1 MIKYKWPC
9 FKFLFL
15 IVPLLYGCSST
26 HVSTLPPYKPK
37 EPKPEIVIPESIMS
51 ELNKFKTRPWKELN
65 KYKIRP
71 WKHIVIHHSASDSGD
86 AASIGKYHKDKKG
99 WVNGLGYH
107 FLIGNGNGSEDG
119 QIEAGNRWDDQL
131 DGAHAG
137 NDKYNKNG
145 VGICLV
151 GNFENEKPSS
161 SQLSSLTYLINYLQ
175 ERCNIPKNE
184 VLMHKDFRKTA
195 CPGSLFPYNEVM
207 ADLR

>member
-1 MIKYKWPC
+1 MIKYKWSC

-26 HVSTLPPYKPK
+26 YVSTLPPYKPK

-51 ELNKFKTRPWKELN
+51 ELNKFK
-65 KYKIRP
+65 IRP
-71 WKHIVIHHSASDSGD
+71 WKYVVIHHSATDSGD
-86 AASIGKYHKDKKG
+86 AASIGEYHKDKKG

-107 FLIGNGNGSEDG
+107 FLIGNGTDSGDG
-119 QIEAGNRWDDQL
+119 QIEAGNRWDDQI

-137 NDKYNKNG
+137 NDKYNKDG

-184 VLMHKDFRKTA
+184 VIMHKDFRKTA

>member
-51 ELNKFKTRPWKELN
+51 ELNKFK
-65 KYKIRP
+65 IRP
-71 WKHIVIHHSASDSGD
+71 WKYVVIHHSATDEGNARRFD
-86 AASIGKYHKDKKG
+86 THHREKKG

-107 FLIGNGNGSEDG
+107 FLIGNGNGSRDG
-119 QIEAGNRWDDQL
+119 QIEVGNRWDSQI

-137 NDKYNKNG
+137 KDWYEYNKYG

-151 GNFENEKPSS
+151 GNFENDYPTS
-161 SQLSSLTYLINYLQ
+161 SQISSLTYLINYLQ
-175 ERCNIPKNE
+175 ERCNIPRNQ
-184 VLMHKDFRKTA
+184 VILHKTFRKTA
-195 CPGSLFPYNEVM
+195 CPGRHFPYTEVM
-207 ADLR
+207 ASLR

>member
-26 HVSTLPPYKPK
+26 YVSTLPPYKPK

-51 ELNKFKTRPWKELN
+51 ELNKFKVRPWK
-65 KYKIRP
+65 YV
-71 WKHIVIHHSASDSGD
+71 VIHHSATDSGD
-86 AASIGKYHKDKKG
+86 AASIGEYHRDKKG

-107 FLIGNGNGSEDG
+107 FLIGNGTDSRDG
-119 QIEAGNRWDDQL
+119 QIEVGNRWDDQI

-137 NDKYNKNG
+137 NDKYNKQG

-151 GNFENEKPSS
+151 GNFENEEPSS

-175 ERCNIPKNE
+175 ERCNIPRNQ
-184 VLMHKDFRKTA
+184 VIMHKDFRKTA
-195 CPGSLFPYNEVM
+195 CPGSHFPYNKVM
-207 ADLR
+207 ASLR

>member
-26 HVSTLPPYKPK
+26 YVSTLPPYKPK

-51 ELNKFKTRPWKELN
+51 ELNKFK
-65 KYKIRP
+65 IRP
-71 WKHIVIHHSASDSGD
+71 WKYVVIHHSATDSGD
-86 AASIGKYHKDKKG
+86 AASIGEYHKDKKG

-107 FLIGNGNGSEDG
+107 FLIGNGTDSGDG
-119 QIEAGNRWDDQL
+119 QIEAGNRWDDQI

-137 NDKYNKNG
+137 NDKYNKYG

-151 GNFENEKPSS
+151 GNFENDYPTS
-161 SQLSSLTYLINYLQ
+161 SQISSLTYLINYLQ

-184 VLMHKDFRKTA
+184 VIMHKAFRKTA
-195 CPGSLFPYNEVM
+195 CPGSLFPYDEVM
-207 ADLR
+207 DDLR

>member
-1 MIKYKWPC
+1 MIKCKWSC

-26 HVSTLPPYKPK
+26 YVSTLPPYKPK
-37 EPKPEIVIPESIMS
+37 KPKTEIVIPKSIMS
-51 ELNKFKTRPWKELN
+51 ELNKFKIRSWK
-65 KYKIRP
+65 YV
-71 WKHIVIHHSASDSGD
+71 VIHHSASDSGN
-86 AASIGKYHKDKKG
+86 AASIGKYHKDEKG

-107 FLIGNGNGSEDG
+107 FLIGNGTDSRDG
-119 QIEAGNRWDDQL
+119 QIEVGNRWDDQI

-137 NDKYNKNG
+137 NDKYNKDG

-175 ERCNIPKNE
+175 ERCNIPRNQ
-184 VLMHKDFRKTA
+184 VIMHRTFRKTA
-195 CPGSLFPYNEVM
+195 CPGRHFPYYKVM
-207 ADLR
+207 ASLK

>member
-26 HVSTLPPYKPK
+26 YVSTLPPYKPK

-65 KYKIRP
+65 KFKIRP
-71 WKHIVIHHSASDSGD
+71 WKYVVIHHSATDSGN
-86 AASIGKYHKDKKG
+86 ATSIGEYHKDEKG

-107 FLIGNGNGSEDG
+107 FLIGNGNGSRDG
-119 QIEAGNRWDDQL
+119 QIEVGNRWDSQI

-137 NDKYNKNG
+137 NDEYNKHG

-151 GNFENEKPSS
+151 GNFENDYPTN
-161 SQLSSLTYLINYLQ
+161 SQISSLTYLINYLQ
-175 ERCNIPKNE
+175 KRYNIPKNQ
-184 VLMHKDFRKTA
+184 VIMHRAFRKTA
-195 CPGSLFPYNEVM
+195 CPGKLFPYTEVI
-207 ADLR
+207 DSLR

>member
-26 HVSTLPPYKPK
+26 YVSTLPPYKPK

-65 KYKIRP
+65 KFKIRP
-71 WKHIVIHHSASDSGD
+71 WKYVVIHHSASDSGN
-86 AASIGKYHKDKKG
+86 AASIGKYHRDEKG

-107 FLIGNGNGSEDG
+107 FLIGNGNGSRDG
-119 QIEAGNRWDDQL
+119 QIEVGNRWDDQI

-137 NDKYNKNG
+137 NDKYNKHG

-151 GNFENEKPSS
+151 GNFENDDPTSL
-161 SQLSSLTYLINYLQ
+161 QISSLTYLINYLQ
-175 ERCNIPKNE
+175 ERCNIPRNQ
-184 VLMHKDFRKTA
+184 VILHKTFRKTA
-195 CPGSLFPYNEVM
+195 CPGRHFPYNKVM
-207 ADLR
+207 ASLR

>member
-26 HVSTLPPYKPK
+26 YVSTLPPYKPK

-65 KYKIRP
+65 KFKIRP
-71 WKHIVIHHSASDSGD
+71 WKYVVIHHSASDSGD
-86 AASIGKYHKDKKG
+86 AASIGKYHKDEKG

-107 FLIGNGNGSEDG
+107 FLIGNGTDSEDG
-119 QIEAGNRWDDQL
+119 QIEAGNRWDDQI

-137 NDKYNKNG
+137 NDKYNKHG

-151 GNFENEKPSS
+151 GNFENEEPSS

-175 ERCNIPKNE
+175 ERCNIPRNQ
-184 VLMHKDFRKTA
+184 VIMHKDFRKTA
-195 CPGSLFPYNEVM
+195 CPGRHFPYNKVM
-207 ADLR
+207 ASLK